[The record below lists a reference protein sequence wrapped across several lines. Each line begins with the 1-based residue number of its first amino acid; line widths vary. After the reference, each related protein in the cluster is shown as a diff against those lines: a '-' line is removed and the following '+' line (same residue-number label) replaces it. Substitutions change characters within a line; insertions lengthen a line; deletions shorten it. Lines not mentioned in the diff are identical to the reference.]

1 MAEEIVFGKE
11 TKDDGTWR
19 ADLWKEDGM
28 WTFQQ
33 YKMTPLGWT
42 EMGNEQPFHE
52 KDVAIQT
59 LYRLGYSRV
68 T

>member
-1 MAEEIVFGKE
+1 MAADIVFGKE

-28 WTFQQ
+28 WHFQR
-33 YKMTPLGWT
+33 YKNSPLGWT
-42 EMGNEQPFHE
+42 EMGEVQSFYE

-59 LYRLGYSRV
+59 LYRLGFSRV
-68 T
+68 A